1 MSDLAQQIRER
12 LDALAA
18 PPLPAAFIEVSGVPD
33 EDLEAWQRVF
43 DEVAEKALPLR
54 ILPPSPKWTPLP
66 DPRNAAILSVLEKHP
81 HFHAADGSG
90 RHVDTLGYP
99 YDFGCGK
106 CHAST
111 RGSRDL
117 NGLGWCETVMDIARE
132 LGIEADR
139 G

>member
-1 MSDLAQQIRER
+1 MPDLAQQIRER

-54 ILPPSPKWTPLP
+54 ILPASPKWTPP
-66 DPRNAAILSVLEKHP
+66 PGPRNAALLAVVEL
-81 HFHAADGSG
+81 HAPETEHSWELYRARWMPERAPSG
-90 RHVDTLGYP
+90 PLCSQCSAGYEHQVP
-99 YDFGCGK
+99 YPC
-106 CHAST
+106 
-111 RGSRDL
+111 R
-117 NGLGWCETVMDIARE
+117 TVRTIAE
-132 LGIEADR
+132 QLGIEVDR

>member
-33 EDLEAWQRVF
+33 EDLEAWEKVF

-54 ILPPSPKWTPLP
+54 LLPPGPKWTPLP
-66 DPRNAAILSVLEKHP
+66 DPRSAALLAVVELHKPVRGIGYGSSEPGGYRPLEP
-81 HFHAADGSG
+81 ACAE
-90 RHVDTLGYP
+90 
-99 YDFGCGK
+99 CGK
-106 CHAST
+106 VDEYAVPWPCQQL
-111 RGSRDL
+111 RL
-117 NGLGWCETVMDIARE
+117 IAE
-132 LGIEADR
+132 QLGIEVDR